1 MLYVILMCPQA
12 EGESCDE
19 DALWAAVRLGVERS
33 QWYSEDKKTADAVC
47 RAVKPKDPNNK
58 KKKGKKV
65 DEES

>member
-1 MLYVILMCPQA
+1 MLYIYMCPQA
-12 EGESCDE
+12 EGASCDE

-47 RAVKPKDPNNK
+47 RAVKPKEPK
-58 KKKGKKV
+58 KKKGKTA